1 MKKGYYLKTFLI
13 SSLKWVLIISRQ
25 IETNWPSSRNRIN
38 FLGLNLKFNKSK
50 DERWPISESTINF
63 FSSISQSPET
73 VLNFLILSPR
83 ALSMD
88 MAYLQRSQRF
98 QVSESVRR
106 NWPNFIVAQISAN
119 KFELI
124 HCNIGNTKSISI
136 NYFSPIE
143 LSLCTEQCVAISLL
157 RGYCCRY

>member
-1 MKKGYYLKTFLI
+1 MCVLERLATFSSQENMKKGYYLKTFLI

-38 FLGLNLKFNKSK
+38 FPGLNLKFNKSK

-63 FSSISQSPET
+63 FSSISQSQET

-106 NWPNFIVAQISAN
+106 N
-119 KFELI
+119 
-124 HCNIGNTKSISI
+124 
-136 NYFSPIE
+136 
-143 LSLCTEQCVAISLL
+143 
-157 RGYCCRY
+157 

>member
-50 DERWPISESTINF
+50 DEGWPISESTINF

-73 VLNFLILSPR
+73 
-83 ALSMD
+83 
-88 MAYLQRSQRF
+88 
-98 QVSESVRR
+98 ES
-106 NWPNFIVAQISAN
+106 
-119 KFELI
+119 
-124 HCNIGNTKSISI
+124 SIS
-136 NYFSPIE
+136 
-143 LSLCTEQCVAISLL
+143 
-157 RGYCCRY
+157 